1 MVPALLGSGLVVLAL
16 GLHLGR
22 CDSFGL
28 LTLEVMAFLAGT
40 ALVGA
45 AVVLRLR
52 PGVAM
57 SVLILIGIAAIAFL
71 VASLAIAASFSRCYE
86 L

>member
-1 MVPALLGSGLVVLAL
+1 MI
-16 GLHLGR
+16 
-22 CDSFGL
+22 
-28 LTLEVMAFLAGT
+28 AFLAGT

-57 SVLILIGIAAIAFL
+57 SVLILIGVAAIAFL
-71 VASLAIAASFSRCYE
+71 VASLAVAASFARCYE